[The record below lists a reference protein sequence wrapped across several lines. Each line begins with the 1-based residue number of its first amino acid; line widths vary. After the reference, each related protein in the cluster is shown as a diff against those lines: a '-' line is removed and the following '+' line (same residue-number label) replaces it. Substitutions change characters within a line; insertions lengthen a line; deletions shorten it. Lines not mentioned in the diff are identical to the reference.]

1 MCRRLTAW
9 RFTSLD
15 LVRARRLREIES
27 VFDANAELAA
37 LVVDLSEE
45 VARLRR
51 RLHVLELPVN
61 DDAVRDAGHVEAGAA
76 VFHPFLRHGVELLRR
91 HAQHLRRDDEARARF
106 LLVDEVVDA
115 GHGVSF

>member
-1 MCRRLTAW
+1 MTNKVIGELLEDRALSLEELARACAVEPDWVVQHVRTGVLLQNGPPAGQLTAW

-15 LVRARRLREIES
+15 LVRARRLYEIES

-51 RLHVLELPVN
+51 RLHVL
-61 DDAVRDAGHVEAGAA
+61 
-76 VFHPFLRHGVELLRR
+76 GVE
-91 HAQHLRRDDEARARF
+91 
-106 LLVDEVVDA
+106 
-115 GHGVSF
+115 